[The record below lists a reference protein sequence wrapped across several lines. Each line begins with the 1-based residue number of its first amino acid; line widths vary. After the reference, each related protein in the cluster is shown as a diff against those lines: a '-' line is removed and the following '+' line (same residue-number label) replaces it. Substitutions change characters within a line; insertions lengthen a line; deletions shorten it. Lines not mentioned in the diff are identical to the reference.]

1 MSEQQDFFRRLVE
14 RLDEADVS
22 YVVAGSLSSS
32 LHGRPRA
39 TNDID
44 FVIAPTEAQFRRLL
58 DSLGPD
64 YYVSPDAA
72 WAALKGRTAFNIVD
86 LKTGWKADLY
96 VQGTRPFS
104 LMEFDRRWK
113 AGILGMEVW
122 VLSPEDV
129 ILSKLEWA
137 RESLSERQMQ
147 DVLGVLQMRRGSL
160 DEEYLRKWA
169 RELGV
174 EDMLIRLLQE
184 AEPRAGRTD

>member
-1 MSEQQDFFRRLVE
+1 MGEQQDFLKRLVE
-14 RLDEADVS
+14 RLDEAGVP

-44 FVIAPTEAQFRRLL
+44 FVIAPTETQFRHLL

-64 YYVSPDAA
+64 YYVSQDAA
-72 WAALKGRTAFNIVD
+72 WAALKRRTVFNIID

-96 VQGTRPFS
+96 VQGTLPFN
-104 LMEFDRRWK
+104 MAEFDRRRK
-113 AGILGMEVW
+113 AAILGLEVW

-137 RESLSERQMQ
+137 KESMSERQMQ

-174 EDMLIRLLQE
+174 EDMLTRLLQE
-184 AEPRAGRTD
+184 AKTRAEGAG

>member
-1 MSEQQDFFRRLVE
+1 MSEQRDFLQRLVE
-14 RLDEADVS
+14 GLDEAGVP

-44 FVIAPTEAQFRRLL
+44 LVIAPTESQFQHFL

-64 YYVSPDAA
+64 YYVSRDAA
-72 WAALKGRTAFNIVD
+72 WAALKGRTAFNIID
-86 LKTGWKADLY
+86 LRTGWKADLY
-96 VQGTRPFS
+96 VRGSRPFS
-104 LMEFDRRWK
+104 ITEFDRRRK
-113 AGILGMEVW
+113 AAVLGMEVW
-122 VLSPEDV
+122 VLSPEDA

-137 RESLSERQMQ
+137 KESMSERQMQ

-169 RELGV
+169 DVLGV
-174 EDMLIRLLQE
+174 QDLLKRLLEE
-184 AEPRAGRTD
+184 ARKEME

>member
-1 MSEQQDFFRRLVE
+1 MSEQRDFLKRLVE
-14 RLDEADVS
+14 RLDEADVP

-44 FVIAPTEAQFRRLL
+44 LVIAPTESQFQRFL
-58 DSLGPD
+58 DSLGSA
-64 YYVSPDAA
+64 YYVSTDAA
-72 WAALKGRTAFNIVD
+72 WAALKGRTAFNIID
-86 LKTGWKADLY
+86 LRTGWKADLY
-96 VQGTRPFS
+96 VRGTRPFS
-104 LMEFDRRWK
+104 LTAFDRRRK
-113 AGILGMEVW
+113 AGILGMEIW

-137 RESLSERQMQ
+137 KESRSERQMQ

-169 RELGV
+169 EVLGV
-174 EDMLIRLLQE
+174 QDLLKKLLEE
-184 AEPRAGRTD
+184 ARKEME